1 MIKSMT
7 GFGRGEWQGE
17 GKRLEVEIKSFNHR
31 FCDIVTHLPRK
42 LSSLEPRL
50 RAFLKQR
57 LSRGRIE
64 VFVQVDE
71 SSLDEQRL
79 EIDLK
84 LAKDYYGALRRL
96 KETLGIPGAIQIDTM
111 TVFREI
117 FTRKDVEVDIEKEWV
132 ILQKPLEGALTGLER
147 MRREEGQALREDFLQ
162 RLCRVEGIVAEVEK
176 RGPNVLEAC
185 RDRLTERVRE
195 LSGGLPIDPARLAQ
209 EVAFLAERA
218 DITEELVR
226 IRSHVS
232 QFREML
238 GDPEPMG
245 RKLDFLL
252 QEINREVNTIGSKAN
267 DAPSAQLVVEIK
279 SELEKMREQVQNV
292 E

>member
-1 MIKSMT
+1 MVKSMT

-31 FCDIVTHLPRK
+31 FCDIVPHLPRK

-84 LAKDYYGALRRL
+84 LAKNYYGALRML
-96 KETLGIPGAIQIDTM
+96 KETLGIPGAIQLDTM
-111 TVFREI
+111 TVFKEI
-117 FTRKDVEVDIEKEWV
+117 FTRKEAELDLEKEWV
-132 ILQKPLEGALTGLER
+132 VLQKPMEEALTGLER
-147 MRREEGQALREDFLQ
+147 MRQEEGQALREDFLQ
-162 RLCRVEGIVAEVEK
+162 RLCRVEGVVAEVEK
-176 RGPNVLEAC
+176 RGPIALEAC

-209 EVAFLAERA
+209 EVAFLAERT

-238 GDPEPMG
+238 EDPEPVG